1 MTEETFQTL
10 YAPLLND
17 VFTQQALQQLAQG
30 AEALSVAQS
39 YARLG
44 KPDFTLAFLLLA
56 PCPEAEKRETLACAY
71 EQRAA
76 LTIEKA
82 QAYTGQF
89 HRSFPLMKREAQ
101 KDLQAARTIRQGQ
114 PLER

>member
-1 MTEETFQTL
+1 MTETFQTM
-10 YAPLLND
+10 YAPLLKD
-17 VFTQQALQQLAQG
+17 VFSQQAREHLAQG
-30 AEALSVAQS
+30 AEALSAAQA

-76 LTIEKA
+76 LTTEKA
-82 QAYTGQF
+82 QTYSMQF

-101 KDLQAARTIRQGQ
+101 KDLQAARAIRQGQ